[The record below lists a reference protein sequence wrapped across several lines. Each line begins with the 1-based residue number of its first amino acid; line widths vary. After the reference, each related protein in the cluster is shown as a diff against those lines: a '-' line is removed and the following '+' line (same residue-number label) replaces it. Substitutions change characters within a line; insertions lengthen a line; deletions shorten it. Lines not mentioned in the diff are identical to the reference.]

1 MNRRSFQRSLTV
13 LIVIGAGL
21 VAFGET
27 TNSPAT
33 LPPSAD
39 LAGSVLR
46 LMGALL
52 FVLALFFG
60 GVWVFRNWQRLVL
73 HKGRPTKLN
82 ILEVK
87 HLGQRHALYVVGY
100 EQQRMLVASSPAGIS
115 LLSHLPASDRLET
128 AEETPAQPS
137 PFGQMLQNALGR
149 KS

>member
-1 MNRRSFQRSLTV
+1 MRSFQRSLTV
-13 LIVIGAGL
+13 LALISAGL
-21 VAFGET
+21 VALGQS
-27 TNSPAT
+27 TNSPAA
-33 LPPSAD
+33 LPPSGD

-60 GVWVFRNWQRLVL
+60 GVWVFRNWQRLVI

-100 EQQRMLVASSPAGIS
+100 EQQRMLVASSPTGIS
-115 LLSHLPASDRLET
+115 LLSHLPASDHPEA
-128 AEETPAQPS
+128 AEPPPAQPS
-137 PFGQMLQNALGR
+137 PFGQILQNALGR